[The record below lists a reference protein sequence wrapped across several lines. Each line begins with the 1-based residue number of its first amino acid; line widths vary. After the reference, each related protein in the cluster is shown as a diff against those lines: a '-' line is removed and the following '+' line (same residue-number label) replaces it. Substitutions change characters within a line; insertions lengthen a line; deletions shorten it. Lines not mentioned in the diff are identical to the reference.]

1 MHAGELLHS
10 HTGANKVRQLHWSP
24 DLPILLEDLND
35 WADRSSMVTCLSQR
49 AQESV
54 YCCKVTSA
62 SHLDCFDTHVLMPDG
77 SMSCTPAPDCFGIV
91 QVKLEYYI
99 RMFLEPRERP
109 EQELFPPG
117 SGPAG
122 NWR

>member
-1 MHAGELLHS
+1 MWDVGMA
-10 HTGANKVRQLHWSP
+10 
-24 DLPILLEDLND
+24 
-35 WADRSSMVTCLSQR
+35 R
-49 AQESV
+49 A
-54 YCCKVTSA
+54 A
-62 SHLDCFDTHVLMPDG
+62 
-77 SMSCTPAPDCFGIV
+77 APDSFAGV

>member
-1 MHAGELLHS
+1 MRIDSGLCRCEASLRHMHA
-10 HTGANKVRQLHWSP
+10 
-24 DLPILLEDLND
+24 
-35 WADRSSMVTCLSQR
+35 
-49 AQESV
+49 
-54 YCCKVTSA
+54 
-62 SHLDCFDTHVLMPDG
+62 
-77 SMSCTPAPDCFGIV
+77 

-99 RMFLEPRERP
+99 RMFLEPKERP

>member
-1 MHAGELLHS
+1 MYAGELLHS
-10 HTGANKVRQLHWSP
+10 HTGANKVRQSHWPP
-24 DLPILLEDLND
+24 DLLLEMKDLND
-35 WADRSSMVTCLSQR
+35 RADKLSTVTCLSQR
-49 AQESV
+49 AQEIA
-54 YCCKVTSA
+54 YCFKVTSA
-62 SHLDCFDTHVLMPDG
+62 FQLDCIYTHVLMPDV
-77 SMSCTPAPDCFGIV
+77 SVPCTPAPNRFGVV

>member
-1 MHAGELLHS
+1 M
-10 HTGANKVRQLHWSP
+10 K
-24 DLPILLEDLND
+24 DLND
-35 WADRSSMVTCLSQR
+35 RADTSSMVTCLSER
-49 AQESV
+49 AQEIV

-62 SHLDCFDTHVLMPDG
+62 SHLDCFHTHVLMPDVG
-77 SMSCTPAPDCFGIV
+77 MPCAPAPDRYGIV